1 MSQEILT
8 MFGCRLRQLR
18 ASRGMSQEELGALA
32 GLDRTYIILPFQMV
46 VLLTEHGC
54 HHFMIKHLITCN
66 GAGEQWFARFFR
78 LPAQ

>member
-32 GLDRTYIILPFQMV
+32 GLDRTYISGVERGLRNLGLINLYKIAQALEVPADQ
-46 VLLTEHGC
+46 LLVTDGTLRNE
-54 HHFMIKHLITCN
+54 
-66 GAGEQWFARFFR
+66 
-78 LPAQ
+78 